1 MSNRQQCNDFSN
13 YPSTD
18 ARSFDPVLVN
28 GRGIYSDVSKGEPIL
43 RPLVRFSSTQ
53 TQLFRLKADTHS
65 PKSRVLKDE
74 FQTG

>member
-28 GRGIYSDVSKGEPIL
+28 GRGIYSDVSKGEPIT
-43 RPLVRFSSTQ
+43 SSCSIFVNSNSVFQ
-53 TQLFRLKADTHS
+53 DKSWHS
-65 PKSRVLKDE
+65 
-74 FQTG
+74 FT